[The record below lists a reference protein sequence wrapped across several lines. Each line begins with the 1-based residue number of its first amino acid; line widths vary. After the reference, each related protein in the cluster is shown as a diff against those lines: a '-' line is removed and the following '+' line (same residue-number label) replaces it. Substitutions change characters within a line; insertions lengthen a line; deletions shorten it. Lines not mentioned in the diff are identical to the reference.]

1 MEGPPS
7 DETLLVA
14 VAERDI
20 GAFRALYERH
30 AGWLAL
36 RLARR
41 CNDRDLV
48 ADAVQD
54 TFVAVWQKPR
64 GFRGDGDI
72 AAWLWGIAIRRL
84 VSRLRQRTDVAA
96 VFESTG
102 TTPAAEDQ
110 VLLSVEYGD
119 IGEALARLSPE
130 MRAVIQAVVLDGLSA
145 KEAAQ
150 LLHVPVSSVKTRL
163 YRAKA
168 HLRAD
173 ASGGTVMTGWH
184 VDDETLRR
192 YVERTDSVAEGA
204 SVEQHLLT
212 CAQCRARVNTAATAV
227 DLAVVDLAAVW
238 DRTRDAVEVPRPSVF
253 ERLLRAAG
261 LPAHEARLVA
271 VASAFRGVWLVG
283 VAAVLAFAALAAAIG
298 HARGLWFFLAV
309 APLAPCLVVAFSY
322 DRRMDPALEPEMVTP
337 YPALRLVLLRTIAV
351 LALALP
357 AVLLLGLVVPGEA
370 PFAWLLPAVGFVAV
384 VLAASTWV
392 SPLNAAM
399 AVSAAWLMTVWLLA
413 TRSASPAAVLQARI
427 QVAFLVL
434 AAASFGIFL
443 VRRRHLR
450 QLRPWR

>member
-1 MEGPPS
+1 MEGPPG
-7 DETLLVA
+7 DEMLLA
-14 VAERDI
+14 GVAERDI
-20 GAFRALYERH
+20 GAFRVLYERH

-119 IGEALARLSPE
+119 IGGALARLSPE

-168 HLRAD
+168 QLRA
-173 ASGGTVMTGWH
+173 
-184 VDDETLRR
+184 TL
-192 YVERTDSVAEGA
+192 AEEL
-204 SVEQHLLT
+204 S
-212 CAQCRARVNTAATAV
+212 
-227 DLAVVDLAAVW
+227 
-238 DRTRDAVEVPRPSVF
+238 
-253 ERLLRAAG
+253 
-261 LPAHEARLVA
+261 
-271 VASAFRGVWLVG
+271 
-283 VAAVLAFAALAAAIG
+283 
-298 HARGLWFFLAV
+298 
-309 APLAPCLVVAFSY
+309 
-322 DRRMDPALEPEMVTP
+322 
-337 YPALRLVLLRTIAV
+337 
-351 LALALP
+351 
-357 AVLLLGLVVPGEA
+357 
-370 PFAWLLPAVGFVAV
+370 
-384 VLAASTWV
+384 
-392 SPLNAAM
+392 
-399 AVSAAWLMTVWLLA
+399 
-413 TRSASPAAVLQARI
+413 
-427 QVAFLVL
+427 
-434 AAASFGIFL
+434 
-443 VRRRHLR
+443 
-450 QLRPWR
+450 